1 MADQVGFI
9 SGYSDATPRSFVT
22 TEDWAAILHTS
33 SPVRNQDDEN
43 DISRLNG
50 KLIVACENID
60 AQQDTID
67 AQQGTIDAQ
76 QGTIDAQQG
85 TIDTQQE
92 KIQTGKNKRK
102 KLKRKNEE
110 MLEELSKLREEKE
123 RMRLQIEE
131 LNAPKVGLVP
141 RMGTTFHLL
150 NSLYFFEAGFQ
161 RCHSRPEIRQKW
173 LAKNL

>member
-1 MADQVGFI
+1 MADQVVFI

-67 AQQGTIDAQ
+67 AQQGRYYRCAARHHQCSTGNHRYPARKDSDRQKQAEK
-76 QGTIDAQQG
+76 
-85 TIDTQQE
+85 TQ
-92 KIQTGKNKRK
+92 
-102 KLKRKNEE
+102 
-110 MLEELSKLREEKE
+110 EKE
-123 RMRLQIEE
+123 RG
-131 LNAPKVGLVP
+131 NVGGAVKAA
-141 RMGTTFHLL
+141 RGERKD
-150 NSLYFFEAGFQ
+150 EAHN
-161 RCHSRPEIRQKW
+161 R
-173 LAKNL
+173 